1 MSGIISVLLVDGDEV
16 KREGLSK
23 VLCSEEGISVI
34 GEARSGEAAVAKVQ
48 ELSPDVVIVL
58 AGDNISD
65 EDTVSS
71 AFSISKAKLP
81 VRMVI
86 MAEDPVQHLVPAIKA
101 GAVGLLSDS
110 IGRNELLS
118 AIRRIHLWFPSS
130 LSPGSSLP
138 SWDTAF

>member
-1 MSGIISVLLVDGDEV
+1 MSGIIRVLLVDGDEV

-23 VLCSEEGISVI
+23 VLRSEEGISVI
-34 GEARSGEAAVAKVQ
+34 GEARSGEAAVVKVQ

-86 MAEDPVQHLVPAIKA
+86 MAEDPVQYLVPAVKA

-118 AIRRIHLWFPSS
+118 AIRRIHLWFPSF

-138 SWDTAF
+138 SWDTAL